1 MVVTDLLLLSSIVV
15 SGVSISI
22 ITDAKNARRYHRG
35 GLVVVA
41 ARRSYVLLLLS
52 SLFQQFQLS
61 AQARRLG
68 EPMEKLT
75 HWDDAISTRPSLL
88 HAHKSR
94 FFCERLDSSFSGREK
109 QKEVRFMYRETRRLG
124 FSSRR
129 VVLRAR
135 KESLSLSLSLSP
147 FLSALCSLTNNE
159 LFFCPSFRV
168 FDVFYYLGFQY

>member
-1 MVVTDLLLLSSIVV
+1 VVVTDLLLLSSIVV
-15 SGVSISI
+15 SGVIISI

-41 ARRSYVLLLLS
+41 ARRYVLLLS

-75 HWDDAISTRPSLL
+75 HWDDAISTRGPLFYTLFTLASF
-88 HAHKSR
+88 AT
-94 FFCERLDSSFSGREK
+94 RLDSSFSGREK
-109 QKEVRFMYRETRRLG
+109 QKEVRFMYRQTRRLG
-124 FSSRR
+124 FISRR

-147 FLSALCSLTNNE
+147 
-159 LFFCPSFRV
+159 
-168 FDVFYYLGFQY
+168 

>member
-1 MVVTDLLLLSSIVV
+1 MVVTDLLLLLSSIVI

-41 ARRSYVLLLLS
+41 ARRRYVLLLLS

-75 HWDDAISTRPSLL
+75 HWDDAISTRPSFTTRSQISLL
-88 HAHKSR
+88 LREIRLLFFRQGKTERGALYVSTNASSR
-94 FFCERLDSSFSGREK
+94 F
-109 QKEVRFMYRETRRLG
+109 
-124 FSSRR
+124 
-129 VVLRAR
+129 
-135 KESLSLSLSLSP
+135 
-147 FLSALCSLTNNE
+147 
-159 LFFCPSFRV
+159 
-168 FDVFYYLGFQY
+168 